1 MKTLSDLSLKKLIS
15 LIKTDINKKENK
27 ITATGLLKK
36 ETDGTVTGLET
47 LEPTVI
53 SLATV
58 ATSGSYTDLINKPEE
73 ASTTIVTWTDA

>member
-73 ASTTIVTWTDA
+73 VSTTIITWTDA

>member
-27 ITATGLLKK
+27 ITTTGLLKK

-73 ASTTIVTWTDA
+73 ASTTIITWTDA

>member
-15 LIKTDINKKENK
+15 LIKIDINKKENK

-53 SLATV
+53 SLANV

-73 ASTTIVTWTDA
+73 TSTTIVTWMDA

>member
-73 ASTTIVTWTDA
+73 ASTTIITWTDA